1 MRNVKIIF
9 AILIIMVAV
18 IAAGC
23 DAASGDTVVKYG
35 DTVKLEFIGTLD
47 NGETFDTSL
56 GEEPLSFTLGEGE
69 MVPAFENAI
78 LGMKVGDIKTFIIPA
93 EEAYGPYYEE
103 LVLEV
108 PRSDIPGDIV
118 PEIGMQ
124 LKQVHEDGTIVIAT
138 ITKVTEETITLDANH
153 ALAGENLTFEVEL
166 LDIS

>member
-9 AILIIMVAV
+9 AILIIMVAI

-78 LGMKVGDIKTFIIPA
+78 LGMKVGDIKTFTIPA
-93 EEAYGPYYEE
+93 DEAYGPYYEE